1 MRSFIFG
8 TCYMNKQL
16 TLFSQSGHEH
26 IVLTSEQL
34 PNLEHLFSLSL
45 SLPFV
50 GTTDEYETFLGT
62 LSILNP
68 NSKMK
73 HKHVGTSQDVPFG
86 SLIWWIEYT
95 QEF

>member
-16 TLFSQSGHEH
+16 TLFRQSGHKY
-26 IVLTSEQL
+26 IVLTSERL
-34 PNLEHLFSLSL
+34 ANLEQLASLSL

-50 GTTDEYETFLGT
+50 GTTDEYQTFIGT

-68 NSKMK
+68 NSKTK

-86 SLIWWIEYT
+86 SLGWWIEYT
-95 QEF
+95 QEY